1 MAGPQTTREALMA
14 ELLGDVGGLLDR
26 MEALKVDLPELADDM
41 AGKVKAVGDSS
52 AAGIK
57 TASQQAASR
66 IADTL
71 ESVQI
76 AAREAKAAAGV
87 VTGSARRFALL
98 ALLTGVAG
106 GAIGGALAAIAL
118 TGRLFGG

>member
-41 AGKVKAVGDSS
+41 AGKVKAAGDSS

-57 TASQQAASR
+57 IASQQAASR

-71 ESVQI
+71 ESVQN
-76 AAREAKAAAGV
+76 AAREAKAAAAV
-87 VTGSARRFALL
+87 VTGSARRFAFL

-106 GAIGGALAAIAL
+106 GGVAGAVVALALSRSIL
-118 TGRLFGG
+118 G